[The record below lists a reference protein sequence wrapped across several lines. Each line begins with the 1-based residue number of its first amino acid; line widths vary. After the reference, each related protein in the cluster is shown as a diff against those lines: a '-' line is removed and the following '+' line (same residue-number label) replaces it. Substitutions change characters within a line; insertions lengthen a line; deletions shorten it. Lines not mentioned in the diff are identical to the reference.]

1 MTKGLIVICVL
12 VSGGCQTA
20 PAGDSVTSAA
30 RVPVTTSLAVLGSVE
45 RRVEATATVVPAPGA
60 ELLVSAP
67 APARVSR
74 VPFGEGERVGRG
86 AVLVEFD
93 IPALDTDVAA
103 RRSEIEQARARLTL
117 ADSALSRVSLLFD
130 KGIAAQKEVEA
141 ATRERSDADSTVTQA
156 LAAQAA
162 AADLAAR
169 RIVRAPFA
177 GFVVRRWRNPGDLVD
192 GVTTDPV
199 VRLVDLD
206 RLELDLQV
214 PASEAGLV
222 RLGQAVVVRA
232 PSTSASV
239 SGRVLGIPVLVDP
252 NAGTFRVRASLT
264 SGGPLPLGL
273 PVTLAVVVERRD
285 GIVTVPARAVVRD
298 AGSVSLY
305 IVDQERRARRTPVTV
320 GLTTS
325 DVAQIVAGL
334 SPGTRVVVDG
344 HDGLP
349 DGASV
354 EVRQ

>member
-1 MTKGLIVICVL
+1 MTKGLVL
-12 VSGGCQTA
+12 VCALASAGCQASPT
-20 PAGDSVTSAA
+20 GDSVASTA
-30 RVPVTTSLAVLGSVE
+30 RVPVTVKPAVLGSVE

-86 AVLVEFD
+86 GVLVEFD
-93 IPALDTDVAA
+93 IPALGTEVAA
-103 RRSEIEQARARLTL
+103 KRSEVEQSRTRLTL
-117 ADSALSRVSLLFD
+117 AETALSRVSLLFD

-141 ATRERSDADSTVTQA
+141 ATRERSDAESTVTLA

-162 AADLAAR
+162 SADLAAR
-169 RIVRAPFA
+169 RIVRAPFD

-222 RLGQAVVVRA
+222 RPGQTVVVRI
-232 PSTSASV
+232 PSSSASV
-239 SGRVLGIPVLVDP
+239 SGRVLGIPVQVDP

-285 GIVTVPARAVVRD
+285 GILTVPARAVVRD
-298 AGSVSLY
+298 AGSVSVY
-305 IVDQERRARRTPVTV
+305 IVDQNGRARRTAVTL

-325 DVAQIVAGL
+325 DVAQIMAGM
-334 SPGTRVVVDG
+334 SQGARVVVDG

>member
-1 MTKGLIVICVL
+1 MTKGVVL
-12 VSGGCQTA
+12 LCLLASVGCQA
-20 PAGDSVTSAA
+20 SPSSDSVVSTA
-30 RVPVTTSLAVLGSVE
+30 RVPVTTSAAVLGSVE
-45 RRVEATATVVPAPGA
+45 RLVQATATVVPAPGA

-67 APARVSR
+67 APARVGR
-74 VPFGEGERVGRG
+74 MPFGEGERVGRG

-93 IPALDTDVAA
+93 VPAFDTEVAA
-103 RRSEIEQARARLTL
+103 RRSDVQQARARLTL
-117 ADSALSRVSLLFD
+117 AESALSRVSLLFD
-130 KGIAAQKEVEA
+130 KGIAARKEVET
-141 ATRERSDADSTVTQA
+141 ATRERSDAGSSVTQA

-162 AADLAAR
+162 GADLAAR

-199 VRLVDLD
+199 VRLVDLQ

-222 RLGQAVVVRA
+222 RPGQAVVVRA
-232 PSTSASV
+232 PSSSTSV
-239 SGRVLGIPVLVDP
+239 SGRILGIPVQVDP

-264 SGGPLPLGL
+264 SGGPFPLGL
-273 PVTLAVVVERRD
+273 PVMLAVVVERRD
-285 GIVTVPARAVVRD
+285 GVVTVPARAVVRD
-298 AGSVSLY
+298 AGSVSVY
-305 IVDQERRARRTPVTV
+305 VVDQAGRARRTPVTL
-320 GLTTS
+320 GLVTS

-334 SPGTRVVVDG
+334 SQGALVVVDG

-349 DGASV
+349 DGAIV